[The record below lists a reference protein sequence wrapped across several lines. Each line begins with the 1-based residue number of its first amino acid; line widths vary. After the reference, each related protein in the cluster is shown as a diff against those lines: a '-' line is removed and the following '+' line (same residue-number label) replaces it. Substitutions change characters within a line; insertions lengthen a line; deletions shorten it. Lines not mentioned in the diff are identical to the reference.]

1 MHINNIAFCE
11 RWNPPIDFFTEEGFY
26 PNKSTYENVTRPVST
41 IGAAGV
47 PGESVVVENFS
58 GQRGDE
64 KYFGIVTSP
73 DCYPVQV
80 NFFSNET
87 GLVTFS

>member
-1 MHINNIAFCE
+1 MTAITHPFRPAGV
-11 RWNPPIDFFTEEGFY
+11 PPEAMFDG
-26 PNKSTYENVTRPVST
+26 SAT

-47 PGESVVVENFS
+47 PGEYVVVENFS
-58 GQRGDE
+58 GQREDE

>member
-1 MHINNIAFCE
+1 LNFKTRKC
-11 RWNPPIDFFTEEGFY
+11 
-26 PNKSTYENVTRPVST
+26 NVTAITHPFRPAGVPPEAMFDGSAT

-58 GQRGDE
+58 GQREDE